1 MLLGWE
7 KSWGQRR
14 AGAAALGPENGR
26 AQRIWG
32 EHYSRVSVIVGCVLE
47 QGGCYKLGMSIIVG

>member
-14 AGAAALGPENGR
+14 ARAAALGPENGR

-32 EHYSRVSVIVGCVLE
+32 EHYSRVGVIVGCVLE
-47 QGGCYKLGMSIIVG
+47 WVGVISWV

>member
-14 AGAAALGPENGR
+14 ARAAALGPENGR

-32 EHYSRVSVIVGCVLE
+32 EYYSRVGVIVGCVLE
-47 QGGCYKLGMSIIVG
+47 WVGGISWV